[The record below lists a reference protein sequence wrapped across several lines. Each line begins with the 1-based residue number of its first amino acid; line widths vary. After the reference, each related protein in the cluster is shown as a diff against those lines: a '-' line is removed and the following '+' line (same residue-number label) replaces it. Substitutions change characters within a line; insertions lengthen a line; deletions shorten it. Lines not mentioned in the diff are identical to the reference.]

1 MDLAGKAA
9 IVTGGST
16 GIGFAIA
23 AHLAQRGVRIM
34 MCARH
39 GTDVDA
45 AVARLGGDKA
55 KVMGRSCDVR
65 DLDEVT
71 AMVDATVGAW
81 DRLDIVVNNAGVGHL
96 GSFEDLTVEQ
106 WHDTIDT
113 NLTGVFNVCRAALPA
128 LKASGG
134 HIVNMGSRSSRNPNP
149 QSIFYTASKFGLLGF
164 SEALALDL
172 RRHGVRVTSILP
184 GIVATEFAG
193 VGVQPWQLLP
203 EDVAKA
209 VADVLSFDARVLPTI
224 VELRPARQPS

>member
-1 MDLAGKAA
+1 MDFAGKAA

-23 AHLAQRGVRIM
+23 AHLVHMGVRVM
-34 MCARH
+34 VCARH
-39 GTDVDA
+39 GTDVES
-45 AVARLGGDKA
+45 AVARLGGDRT

-65 DLDEVT
+65 SLDDVT
-71 AMVDATVGAW
+71 AMVDAAVNAW
-81 DRLDIVVNNAGVGHL
+81 GGLDIVINNAGVGHL
-96 GSFEDLTVEQ
+96 GSFEDLTVQQ

-193 VGVQPWQLLP
+193 VGVQPWQLIP